1 LKRCWRTSKIFP
13 FTAGVAAWPQTTKHG
28 HLIRESFNGP
38 VLPQETRECDIRY
51 QVNGILQQPGKQLRI
66 VFAVVDQFGQER
78 RLKAV
83 SLLVVDERLVKTKV
97 FRVRYFAGDPPNR
110 TPQTPAETVTV
121 YLPDHP
127 KARLESN
134 GHGKVF
140 RRASGRF

>member
-1 LKRCWRTSKIFP
+1 MLTHVKDLPIYCR
-13 FTAGVAAWPQTTKHG
+13 VAAWPQTTKHG
-28 HLIRESFNGP
+28 HLIRESFNEP

-97 FRVRYFAGDPPNR
+97 FRVRYFAGDPRNR

-121 YLPDHP
+121 YLPDYP